1 MTSMPAT
8 CWSTTDCSAVASHRS
23 PLRQGMI
30 TESHGV
36 SIISSHHYSTVDRY
50 TIIETPCR
58 SLRGKSRGF
67 GLGGTDGGRCTIAML
82 CQDPGLIIWN
92 KPTFSGLL
100 GL

>member
-50 TIIETPCR
+50 KIPIHDIETPCHLVAWIGR
-58 SLRGKSRGF
+58 LVSGA
-67 GLGGTDGGRCTIAML
+67 GRCRTRAPFL
-82 CQDPGLIIWN
+82 TLVPCRAVQGAA
-92 KPTFSGLL
+92 SGD
-100 GL
+100 